1 MSMNMPNHPPP
12 IRIGARDF
20 ARLEQLLD
28 LPAWRTHPGRDA
40 LQAELARAEVLE
52 PAQMPADV
60 VTMDSEVICRD
71 EASGAE
77 HRLRL
82 CYPHQVGEGAS
93 AGRVSVLAPVG
104 SALLGLAL
112 GDRIDWNGPNGRA
125 LPLRV
130 VRIVHQP
137 EADGDRPA

>member
-1 MSMNMPNHPPP
+1 MNPDMPDHPPP

-20 ARLEQLLD
+20 ERLEQLLE
-28 LPAWRTHPGRDA
+28 LPAWRGHPGRAA

-52 PAQMPADV
+52 PSQMPGDV
-60 VTMDSEVICRD
+60 VTMDSEVVCLD

-82 CYPHQVGEGAS
+82 CYPHEVGEGTS

-104 SALLGLAL
+104 SALLGLAV
-112 GDRIDWNGPNGRA
+112 GDRIDWTGPNGRT

-130 VRIVHQP
+130 VRIVYQP
-137 EADGDRPA
+137 EADGERPA